1 MRNLKFFIV
10 LVFSLSLS
18 TSLWGQDEGPNAF
31 QVWSQLKESESSFKA
46 TEINVFNANPDAQYR
61 NGGTATGVT
70 YGAEKEGSSSRITKV
85 MGPTSENFSNKV
97 YALPESQQKEFL
109 AELLDGYTK
118 GRYRQKN
125 VVDVIENVSKDMDL
139 SEFRGLNFYDMELDE
154 LKVKFNRFL
163 ELSDGRPFSFLTNTT
178 KQKIFN
184 GNFTGLTS
192 HLFGKGSSV
201 NYGWGSSSTW
211 VENFGKPQKYIES
224 VHGTSTGWEI
234 LFNPQKSYGEFE
246 EMIDWF
252 KTTMGSKHALF
263 EAPGH
268 QRLVYPRPNLTGD
281 ALKVFDNHLKE
292 MYKTLQSYIILKEFA
307 GKTGLEYSS
316 YKSVFS
322 DESLL
327 RQIENGG
334 GNRGVIRFEKGR
346 WGQNTDAIEL
356 RTGTKT
362 ARTQRFV
369 QQVVTSRVASSD
381 FGGMVEAQKY
391 VLIPD
396 DLTNRADIANRLG
409 LEVSEVDAF
418 FNKIGSLTNAKG
430 KYVQTGRLAP
440 LFLWE
445 NAPYISKEKAK
456 QVKDITADWIRF
468 VGESENLTNKEFS
481 ESLAKWARSTNIQR
495 DMERYLSPVEQY
507 NPGGNPGKFKVA
519 SGAAVD
525 VNKVDLGIEY
535 SGRFPIKFQGEFTD
549 ELAHGKREWV
559 QSLVDLTEAER
570 EGYIKK
576 VSQSLEKR
584 LKPGVGSN
592 VRKVVEENAH
602 GHGLSIAY
610 EFEDAQDR
618 TWRLEWD
625 GIGRSYDAQGNVLE
639 NSARSGHIELV
650 TPKFQPTY
658 GEMEKV
664 FASFDK
670 YGVIPSIKMGG
681 GHINIDLAPFDGKP
695 KQLARFLSIYHE
707 NRGVMSMMF
716 QDYGR
721 YKSAEAIPIS
731 DNLSN
736 QLRNFNG
743 SEDEL
748 KKLLYNERYF
758 NTRVGRKTRYI
769 GLDMSAYYQDV
780 IPEKFLHA
788 DFDISNPD
796 VLWKEQFRVNPK
808 IRKMEF
814 RMFNAPRTAYESALQ
829 QKLVRAMMNKALNE
843 DGALSGIVQDV
854 DYEKFARDPQYANEM
869 LEKMCRDLGLD
880 ANEYKVFLNEGIS
893 EMQIRLKSPYYKT
906 ISQRLA
912 DFPKINTWGQAIE
925 TPRTAANAINSE
937 DRVWRNGELPIDEQ
951 GNFKPYV
958 TQEAQQHYV
967 TRKNAVAS
975 ANGEAEFKLRN
986 AGNVFKRN
994 QCSTFLRTIR

>member
-1 MRNLKFFIV
+1 MKNFKFFIV

-18 TSLWGQDEGPNAF
+18 ISVWGQDEAPNAY
-31 QVWSQLKESESSFKA
+31 QVWSQLKESETTFKA
-46 TEINVFNANPDAQYR
+46 TETNVFNADPDAQI
-61 NGGTATGVT
+61 GGNQHSTVT
-70 YGAEKEGSSSRITKV
+70 FGAEKEGSSSKITKLL
-85 MGPTSENFSNKV
+85 GPPSDDLLDYVEDMSEEN
-97 YALPESQQKEFL
+97 QRRFL
-109 AELLDGYTK
+109 AEFMDGYSK
-118 GRYRQKN
+118 GRYRQRD
-125 VVDVIENVSKDMDL
+125 VMDVIENVSKDMDL
-139 SEFRGLNFYDMELDE
+139 TEFRGLDYRNMSLED
-154 LKVKFNRFL
+154 LKTKFNKFL
-163 ELSDGRPFSFLTNTT
+163 ELSDDRPFSFITESTRR
-178 KQKIFN
+178 KIFL
-184 GNFTGLTS
+184 GEFEGAERKFFTSNSYPDYESWT
-192 HLFGKGSSV
+192 V
-201 NYGWGSSSTW
+201 NYG
-211 VENFGKPQKYIES
+211 KAQKFIQEAE
-224 VHGTSTGWEI
+224 GTSKGWEI
-234 LFNPQKSYGEFE
+234 LFEPQKSYGEFE
-246 EMIDWF
+246 EMIAWF
-252 KTTMGSKHALF
+252 KKTMGSNGNLF

-268 QRLVYPRPNLTGD
+268 QRMVYPRPNLTGD
-281 ALKVFDNHLKE
+281 ALTAFDGRMKE
-292 MYKTLQSYIILKEFA
+292 VYKNLQSYIILKELN
-307 GKTGLEYSS
+307 GKTGLEFSN
-316 YKSVFS
+316 YKSIFS
-322 DESLL
+322 DRTLSS
-327 RQIENGG
+327 QYDQTSSWG
-334 GNRGVIRFEKGR
+334 GNRGVLRFEKGR
-346 WGQNTDAIEL
+346 WGENTFGVEL

-369 QQVVTSRVASSD
+369 QQVIASRVASGD
-381 FGGMVEAQKY
+381 FGDIVDHNSYTLVPSNMH
-391 VLIPD
+391 
-396 DLTNRADIANRLG
+396 NHRAIADRLG
-409 LEVSEVDAF
+409 LEVAEVEKF
-418 FNKIGSLTNAKG
+418 YENLTQLRSSKG
-430 KYVQTGRLAP
+430 KSVKLDALAP

-445 NAPYISKEKAK
+445 NAPYVSKEKAK
-456 QVKDITADWIRF
+456 QVKDITADWVRYIA
-468 VGESENLTNKEFS
+468 EAENLSTDDFRT
-481 ESLAKWARSTNIQR
+481 SLQRWTRSTNIQR
-495 DMERYLSPVEQY
+495 DIERYLSPVEQY

-525 VNKVDLGIEY
+525 VNRVDLGIEY
-535 SGRFPIKFQGEFTD
+535 SGRFPIKYQGEFTD

-559 QSLVDLTEAER
+559 QSVIDLTDKER

-576 VSQSLEKR
+576 VAQSLEKR

-625 GIGRSYDAQGNVLE
+625 GIGRSYDVNGNVLE

-664 FASFDK
+664 FAAFDK
-670 YGVIPSIKMGG
+670 YGVIPSVKMGG
-681 GHINIDLAPFDGKP
+681 GHINIDLAPFNGKP

-721 YKSAEAIPIS
+721 YKSAEAVPIS
-731 DNLSN
+731 DNLAN
-736 QLRNFNG
+736 QLKNFNG
-743 SEDEL
+743 TEDEL

-769 GLDMSAYYQDV
+769 GLDMSAYFQDV

-814 RMFNAPRTAYESALQ
+814 RMFNAPRSAYESALQ
-829 QKLVRAMMNKALNE
+829 QKLVRAMMNKALND

-854 DYEKFARDPQYANEM
+854 DYERFAREPQYANEM

-880 ANEYKVFLNEGIS
+880 PDEYRVFLNEGIAD
-893 EMQIRLKSPYYKT
+893 MQIRLKSPYYKT
-906 ISQRLA
+906 ISQRLV

-937 DRVWRNGELPIDEQ
+937 NKVWRNGELPVDEN

-967 TRKNAVAS
+967 TRKNAVAA